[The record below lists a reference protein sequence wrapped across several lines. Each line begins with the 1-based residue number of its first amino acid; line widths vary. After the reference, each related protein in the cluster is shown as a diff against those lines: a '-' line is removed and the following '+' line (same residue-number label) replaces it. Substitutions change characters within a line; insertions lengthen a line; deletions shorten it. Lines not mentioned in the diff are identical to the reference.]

1 MADRSVL
8 LTGATGFV
16 GANLARRLLREG
28 CQVHLLVRREH
39 ATWRLQGIGD
49 QVQFHQVELTDRAG
63 LDRLIAQ
70 VRPEWIFHLAAYGA
84 YSWQAGVQQMIQTN
98 VTGTANLVEACARIG
113 FAAFVNTGS
122 SSEYG
127 AKDHPPAEDEALEP
141 NSHYACTKAA
151 ATLLCRYTAQSRNLH
166 LPTLRLYSVYG
177 PYEDPG
183 RLFPALI
190 RKGLQGELPP
200 LVSPDTM
207 RDYVYVEDV
216 CEAYL
221 LAATHPGQTPGAI
234 YNVGTGV
241 QTSMGQL
248 VELARKTLGIAVEP
262 RWGSMPA
269 RSWDTSVWVANNRQ
283 IWEGLGWQPRTS
295 LAEGFSQ
302 TVEWFRQ
309 HPSLVPGEKGQDR

>member
-1 MADRSVL
+1 MTHRPVL
-8 LTGATGFV
+8 ITGATGFV

-28 CQVHLLVRREH
+28 CRVHLLVRQGH
-39 ATWRLQGIGD
+39 ATWRLQEIRP
-49 QVQFHQVELTDRAG
+49 QVQLHQVELDDRAA
-63 LDRLIAQ
+63 LDQLVSQ

-84 YSWQAGVQQMIQTN
+84 YSWQADLQRMIQTN
-98 VTGTANLVEACARIG
+98 VTGTANLIEACARVG

-151 ATLLCRYTAQSRNLH
+151 ATLLCRYIAQSRNLH
-166 LPTLRLYSVYG
+166 LPTLRLYSVFG

-190 RKGLQGELPP
+190 QRGLQGELPP

-207 RDYVYVEDV
+207 RDYVYVDDV

-221 LAATHPGQTPGAI
+221 LAATRPGQEPGAT

-241 QTSMGQL
+241 QTSMRQL
-248 VELARKTLGIAVEP
+248 VELASKALAITVEP
-262 RWGSMPA
+262 SWGSMPA
-269 RSWDTSVWVANNRQ
+269 RIWDTAVWVADNRRAR
-283 IWEGLGWQPRTS
+283 EALGWEPRTS
-295 LAEGFSQ
+295 LAEGFDR

-309 HPSLVPGEKGQDR
+309 HLSLLPGEKEERR

>member
-1 MADRSVL
+1 MKRVL
-8 LTGATGFV
+8 ITGATGFV

-28 CQVHLLVRREH
+28 CQVHLLVRRGH
-39 ATWRLQGIGD
+39 VTWRLQGIGD
-49 QVQFHQVELTDRAG
+49 QVQLHQVELTDPLG
-63 LDRLIAQ
+63 LDRLIRQ

-84 YSWQAGVQQMIQTN
+84 YSWQTDLQQMIQTN
-98 VTGTANLVEACARIG
+98 VTGTANLVEACARVG
-113 FAAFVNTGS
+113 FAVFVNTGS

-127 AKDHPPAEDEALEP
+127 AKDHPPVEDEALEP

-166 LPTLRLYSVYG
+166 LSTLRLYSVYG

-183 RLFPALI
+183 RLFPTLI
-190 RKGLQGELPP
+190 QKGLQGELPP

-207 RDYVYVEDV
+207 RDYVYVDDV
-216 CEAYL
+216 CDAYL
-221 LAATHPGQTPGAI
+221 LAASRPGQAPGAI

-241 QTSMGQL
+241 QTSMRQL
-248 VELARKTLGIAVEP
+248 VELARKTLAIAAEP

-269 RSWDTSVWVANNRQ
+269 RIWDTEVWVADSHLVRRA
-283 IWEGLGWQPRTS
+283 LGWQPRTP
-295 LAEGFSQ
+295 LAVGFSR

-309 HPSLVPGEKGQDR
+309 HASLLPGEKG

>member
-1 MADRSVL
+1 MADKPVL
-8 LTGATGFV
+8 ITGATGFV

-28 CQVHLLVRREH
+28 CQVHLLVRQEH
-39 ATWRLQGIGD
+39 STWRLQGIAE
-49 QVQFHQVELTDRAG
+49 QVRLHQVELDDRPA
-63 LDRLIAQ
+63 LDRLISQ

-84 YSWQAGVQQMIQTN
+84 YSWQTELPQMIQTN
-98 VTGTANLVEACARIG
+98 ITGTANLVEACARIG

-151 ATLLCRYTAQSRNLH
+151 ATLLCRYTARSRNLH

-177 PYEDPG
+177 PYEDLG

-207 RDYVYVEDV
+207 RDYVHVDDV
-216 CEAYL
+216 CAAYL
-221 LAATHPGQTPGAI
+221 LAASRPGQAPGAI
-234 YNVGTGV
+234 YNVGTGA
-241 QTSMGQL
+241 QTSMRQL
-248 VELARKTLGIAVEP
+248 VELARKALGIAVEP

-269 RSWDTSVWVANNRQ
+269 RIWDTSVWVADNRR
-283 IWEGLGWQPRTS
+283 IREALGWQPRTS
-295 LAEGFSQ
+295 LEEGFSR
-302 TVEWFRQ
+302 TAEWFRQ
-309 HPSLVPGEKGQDR
+309 HVSLLPGERGD

>member
-1 MADRSVL
+1 MAEKRVL
-8 LTGATGFV
+8 ITGATGFV

-28 CQVHLLVRREH
+28 CQVHLLVRQGH
-39 ATWRLQGIGD
+39 AAWRLQGIRQ
-49 QVQFHQVELTDRAG
+49 QVRLHQVELTDRTG
-63 LDRLIAQ
+63 LDRLIEQ
-70 VRPEWIFHLAAYGA
+70 IRPEWIFHLAAYGA
-84 YSWQAGVQQMIQTN
+84 YSWQTDVQRMIQTN
-98 VTGTANLVEACARIG
+98 VADTANLVEACARVG

-151 ATLLCRYTAQSRNLH
+151 ATLLCRYRAQSQNLH

-221 LAATHPGQTPGAI
+221 MAASRPGQAPGAI
-234 YNVGTGV
+234 YNVGTGA
-241 QTSMGQL
+241 QTSMRQL
-248 VELARKTLGIAVEP
+248 VELARKALGIAVEP
-262 RWGSMPA
+262 HWGSMPA
-269 RSWDTSVWVANNRQ
+269 RIWDTSTWVADNRQ
-283 IWEGLGWQPRTS
+283 IREALGWEPRTP
-295 LAEGFSQ
+295 LAEGFSR

-309 HPSLVPGEKGQDR
+309 HASLLPGERGD